1 MDEAEVAR
9 HLKELGELLLET
21 NRLQQ
26 QQFAFLQGIPPAP
39 APRVPRPGSRPTHRG
54 PTNPLHQTW
63 RGFVLDLQKLE
74 AHARRERLKL
84 TRGNVARFGVDD
96 ARTIARTMTWYG
108 LKPTE
113 WPPST
118 WDPDEPREGGAGTK
132 KP

>member
-26 QQFAFLQGIPPAP
+26 QQFAFLQGVPQARPPRT
-39 APRVPRPGSRPTHRG
+39 PRQSTHRG

-74 AHARRERLKL
+74 AYARREGLKL
-84 TRGNVARFGVDD
+84 SKVNVTQFGVDTQK
-96 ARTIARTMTWYG
+96 TITRTMEWYG
-108 LKPTE
+108 LAKTD

-132 KP
+132 NS

>member
-9 HLKELGELLLET
+9 HLRELGELLLET

-26 QQFAFLQGIPPAP
+26 QQFAFLQGVPQARPP
-39 APRVPRPGSRPTHRG
+39 RTSRQSTHRG